1 MKELINSIADKITQK
16 REQGMR
22 KMEQRELL
30 GRNLRFIFCRWNAGA
45 QGLEE
50 VYHYMHI
57 FLFPVQ
63 RNNIRKQGKFL
74 EILELCSPERDML
87 FENIPEKKIFQQF
100 SHLLASYLQIVGIYR
115 EVVR

>member
-22 KMEQRELL
+22 NMEQKELL

-57 FLFPVQ
+57 CLFLVQ
-63 RNNIRKQGKFL
+63 KNNIRKQGKFL
-74 EILELCSPERDML
+74 
-87 FENIPEKKIFQQF
+87 K
-100 SHLLASYLQIVGIYR
+100 Y
-115 EVVR
+115 

>member
-16 REQGMR
+16 REHGMR
-22 KMEQRELL
+22 NMEQKELL

-57 FLFPVQ
+57 FLFL
-63 RNNIRKQGKFL
+63 FL
-74 EILELCSPERDML
+74 FKEIIS
-87 FENIPEKKIFQQF
+87 EN
-100 SHLLASYLQIVGIYR
+100 R
-115 EVVR
+115 ESF